1 MIRHTKIFFSFH
13 FMMIFCCCQNSNQKP
28 AHVFITPLPNR
39 EDMSAYIN
47 AAFPA
52 LFNVKDINFS
62 NGTLTFTLY
71 SEDLYDAAAI
81 DKLQSGDTL
90 LYNQDTLVVQKVSN
104 ANGTV
109 IINDDI
115 ENGGA
120 CLEVHDQDS
129 YRAVQLDNHSVYS
142 KKEVVTLPLSP
153 LFTIMDCGEFPTDA
167 TKIIRQNQ
175 EKYLQGLPEYR
186 QTFTFLDTRVMVNN
200 GQVTHIV
207 RSWIP

>member
-1 MIRHTKIFFSFH
+1 
-13 FMMIFCCCQNSNQKP
+13 
-28 AHVFITPLPNR
+28 
-39 EDMSAYIN
+39 MSAYIN

-90 LYNQDTLVVQKVSN
+90 LYNQDTLLVQKVSN

-175 EKYLQGLPEYR
+175 EEYLQGLPEYR